1 MDKRETFGS
10 PQKLLAILNN
20 LQQQQVSLLVDDNG
34 LTRMEG
40 TITAIEEESNAAN
53 AVVTINGADRILLR
67 QIIAVN
73 GVFRSDYSE
82 C

>member
-53 AVVTINGADRILLR
+53 AVVTINGADKILLR